1 MEIDFKGAFFLPQNY
16 KRVAEVW
23 LDEFK
28 EYFYKKKPH
37 ALELDA
43 GDLSAQFALRKRLQC
58 KSFKWFME
66 NVAFD
71 LLQYIEEADAEE
83 RQKSKIAENNG
94 I

>member
-1 MEIDFKGAFFLPQNY
+1 MQNY

-43 GDLSAQFALRKRLQC
+43 GDLSAQIALRDRLQC
-58 KSFKWFME
+58 KPFRWFME
-66 NVAFD
+66 NIAFD
-71 LLQYIEEADAEE
+71 LLELIDESDSEGKA
-83 RQKSKIAENNG
+83 KIAENNR
-94 I
+94 ILD